1 MLSFDEFR
9 AKIKRDKSR
18 SELSDNNKSNIS
30 PVPAK
35 ESIQTSSSSS
45 KFSLGNFIEGTNVQI
60 FILIVIL
67 LDTII
72 AFIET
77 GALLLYA
84 ESSFRAN
91 KNDLSSITLLLLY
104 ITQDMLLLISQ
115 GFNLLCLSLLSCEL
129 LTICIIFQYRL
140 LFHLGYL
147 IDIIVIT
154 CQLYSQS
161 YTTNKLSR
169 ILNIFRIWRII
180 RLINTYI
187 EQEQISHDMTKSIIL
202 DKDTEIAQLQVNI
215 LQIRSDMDRVEE
227 ARVNIEAQLLGY
239 KEEIDTLNE
248 ALKIAAMDIAEVGE
262 DADFAFD
269 DDEENEAI
277 VPTSGQNYDPQE
289 NELNNSIDKGI
300 IESKTD
306 TTYTSNYTTTTIY
319 DNNTSFKSPG
329 KSKGKSNASS
339 TRPLSREG
347 QTGTTIVINNDGSYS
362 NKI

>member
-9 AKIKRDKSR
+9 AKSKRDKSR

-202 DKDTEIAQLQVNI
+202 DKDTEIAQLQLNI
-215 LQIRSDMDRVEE
+215 LQIRSDMERVEE
-227 ARVNIEAQLLGY
+227 ARGNIEAQLLGY

-262 DADFAFD
+262 DADFAY
-269 DDEENEAI
+269 DDEEEDDEI
-277 VPTSGQNYDPQE
+277 VPTSGQNYDPAA
-289 NELNNSIDKGI
+289 NEPNNSIDKGV

-306 TTYTSNYTTTTIY
+306 AAYTNNSTTNN
-319 DNNTSFKSPG
+319 DNNTNYKSPG
-329 KSKGKSNASS
+329 KNKSGTSS
-339 TRPLSREG
+339 TRSQSREG
-347 QTGTTIVINNDGSYS
+347 QTGATIVINADGSYE
-362 NKI
+362 NTV

>member
-9 AKIKRDKSR
+9 AKSKRDKSR
-18 SELSDNNKSNIS
+18 AELLDNNKSNIS

-45 KFSLGNFIEGTNVQI
+45 KFGLGNFIEGTNVQI

-67 LDTII
+67 LDTIT

-91 KNDLSSITLLLLY
+91 KSDLSSITQLLLY

-115 GFNLLCLSLLSCEL
+115 GFNLFCLSLLTCEI
-129 LTICIIFQYRL
+129 LTICIIFQYHI

-147 IDIIVIT
+147 IDISVIT

-187 EQEQISHDMTKSIIL
+187 EQDQISHDMTKSIIL

-215 LQIRSDMDRVEE
+215 LQIRSDMERVEE

-262 DADFAFD
+262 DTDFAYD
-269 DDEENEAI
+269 DDEEEEEI
-277 VPTSGQNYDPQE
+277 VPTSGQNYDPAK
-289 NELNNSIDKGI
+289 NELSNRIDKGV
-300 IESKTD
+300 IESKTAA
-306 TTYTSNYTTTTIY
+306 SYTTTNNTNN
-319 DNNTSFKSPG
+319 DNNTKYNSPG
-329 KSKGKSNASS
+329 KNKSDAGS
-339 TRPLSREG
+339 TRSLAREG
-347 QTGTTIVINNDGSYS
+347 QTGTTIVINTDGSYS